1 MYSQKE
7 GASLEKFLNVMYSAR
22 TYYSRLEDADEDKR
36 KQLNQRKNCEL
47 MPIMVKVEE
56 TNPAPNSKCDIRTE
70 WFKNKQKGMRNGNE
84 RKSFACWKR
93 F

>member
-7 GASLEKFLNVMYSAR
+7 GASLEIFLNVMYSAR

-36 KQLNQRKNCEL
+36 KQLNQRKNCVL

-56 TNPAPNSKCDIRTE
+56 TSPAPNSKCDIRTE
-70 WFKNKQKGMRNGNE
+70 WFKNPILSACL
-84 RKSFACWKR
+84 KSL
-93 F
+93 